1 MNHGLNSIKKLLPR
15 QYELKKRK
23 GYVRYGF
30 MADELEKIMPKLVVK
45 SKQTGLKSVD
55 YNGLI
60 PVLVQAIQEQQKEI
74 EKLKKAL
81 KDYQFR

>member
-1 MNHGLNSIKKLLPR
+1 
-15 QYELKKRK
+15 
-23 GYVRYGF
+23 
-30 MADELEKIMPKLVVK
+30 MPKLVVK